1 MKVGDLVRWK
11 DHGKVPGIV
20 LETKPTKPPY
30 GELPKTAVLAY
41 IPECP
46 EPEWFLK
53 SELELISEA
62 PN

>member
-11 DHGKVPGIV
+11 DHGNMPGIV

-46 EPEWFLK
+46 EPEW
-53 SELELISEA
+53 A
-62 PN
+62 V

>member
-1 MKVGDLVRWK
+1 M
-11 DHGKVPGIV
+11 PGIV

-53 SELELISEA
+53 SELELVDESR
-62 PN
+62 

>member
-11 DHGKVPGIV
+11 DYGNMPGIV

-53 SELELISEA
+53 SELELVDESR
-62 PN
+62 